1 MEDRSRLIQ
10 NVKEWIGLDNE
21 IKTLQ
26 REIKERRKK
35 KKNITFSLVDIMK
48 NNEIDCFDI
57 TDGQL
62 IYTKKNVKNP
72 LSKKHLLK
80 SLSEFFKNDKLIVG
94 QLGKYIMETR
104 ESKTREDIRR
114 KINIK

>member
-1 MEDRSRLIQ
+1 MEERSHLIQ
-10 NVKEWIGLDNE
+10 NVKEWISLDNE

-26 REIKERRKK
+26 KEIKERRKK
-35 KKNITFSLVDIMK
+35 KKDITYSLVDIMK

-57 TDGQL
+57 KDGQL

-80 SLSEFFKNDKLIVG
+80 SLTEFFKNDKLIVG

-104 ESKTREDIRR
+104 ESKTKENIRR